1 MEAVLDDVGG
11 VPTGPLP
18 LSGNGRRTLGSGA
31 PLYYEYH
38 SVLYVSSPDDGRE
51 GGGLPD
57 VSWLPVYAHVFY
69 GYLVLTEAR
78 GVLLESV
85 CSAYALTASPTPRQV
100 ALVSSREPIY
110 AGPFVLAKR

>member
-1 MEAVLDDVGG
+1 MCGAMEAVLDDVGG
-11 VPTGPLP
+11 VSTGPLP

-31 PLYYEYH
+31 PVYYD

-57 VSWLPVYAHVFY
+57 VSWLPVCAHVFY
-69 GYLVLTEAR
+69 GYLVLTEAG

-85 CSAYALTASPTPRQV
+85 CSADALTASPTPR
-100 ALVSSREPIY
+100 LSRLSSREPIY
-110 AGPFVLAKR
+110 AAAHSLE

>member
-1 MEAVLDDVGG
+1 VCGAMEAVLDDVGG

-18 LSGNGRRTLGSGA
+18 LSGNGRRTWGVG
-31 PLYYEYH
+31 PEY

-69 GYLVLTEAR
+69 GYLVLTDAG

-85 CSAYALTASPTPRQV
+85 CSACALAAATPGRARQLERTNLP
-100 ALVSSREPIY
+100 ANIR
-110 AGPFVLAKR
+110 

>member
-1 MEAVLDDVGG
+1 MWVACLQGPCHSVVTAGERWGVG
-11 VPTGPLP
+11 P
-18 LSGNGRRTLGSGA
+18 
-31 PLYYEYH
+31 EY